1 VKTARTFALVVLLTA
16 LALPVTAQSQPAKDI
31 PGWSDTRWGMTPD
44 EVRKTHADM
53 VAASGYHHWTTDNR
67 GKSIQQLREELAA
80 MNQEAGDC
88 HSSADAPTWKLPD
101 LAISG
106 GSFRVCLQFKSE
118 RLRRVELIGP
128 VDSCYAIAETLT
140 AKYGQPA
147 QARAG
152 FHLWLMPTTTI
163 RLLENGYMGDSH
175 CRVIYHETERTD
187 AL

>member
-1 VKTARTFALVVLLTA
+1 
-16 LALPVTAQSQPAKDI
+16 
-31 PGWSDTRWGMTPD
+31 MTPD
-44 EVRKTHADM
+44 EVRKTHSEM
-53 VAASGYHHWTTDNR
+53 VVASSYHLRTTDNR

-88 HSSADAPTWKLPD
+88 RSSADAPTWKLAD

-106 GSFRVCLQFKSE
+106 GSFKVCLQFKDA

-128 VDSCYAIAETLT
+128 VNSCYSIAETLT

-147 QARAG
+147 KQERG

-163 RLLENGYMGDSH
+163 RLIESGDMGDTH
-175 CRVIYHETERTD
+175 CKVIYHETEHSN